1 MSRRKDT
8 QKRSGEQL
16 GKRPDRYAQYTHR
29 NNLLR
34 NLGLGC
40 YGDYL
45 NSNLWKIIRR
55 RVLERDK
62 HKCRGCGADA
72 WMVHHRD
79 YEKDTLLG
87 KRIDSLSAICGPC
100 HKAIEFV
107 GDTKTTVKQANELLE
122 QLARSHMLPSP
133 KPASRQDANKRPSR
147 RKPVSIPV
155 LPRLPSLGPG
165 PDEIAYRKKMRR
177 AKSMK
182 PGVARSAAIGD
193 LIRQKAA
200 KPRMAPVPKLVR
212 EPVDLAFQQRLDA
225 ARKMPRRN
233 PEQEAARTFALDQL
247 HRERLAKTRIL
258 A

>member
-8 QKRSGEQL
+8 QKRSGKQL
-16 GKRPDRYAQYTHR
+16 GNSSGSFTTYTHR

-45 NSNLWKIIRR
+45 NSNPWKIIRR

-62 HKCRGCGADA
+62 YKCRGCGGEA

-87 KRIDSLSAICGPC
+87 TRIDNLSAICGPC
-100 HKAIEFV
+100 HKAIEFI
-107 GDTKTTVKQANELLE
+107 GETKTTVKQANELLE
-122 QLARSHMLPSP
+122 KLAQSHMLPSP
-133 KPASRQDANKRPSR
+133 SPASRVDAGKRPSR
-147 RKPVSIPV
+147 KKSVALPD
-155 LPRLPSLGPG
+155 LPRLPKPGPG
-165 PDEIAYRKKMRR
+165 PDEIAYRKKMHR

-182 PGVARSAAIGD
+182 PGVARSAAIGE

-200 KPRMAPVPKLVR
+200 KPRMAPAPKPVR

-247 HRERLAKTRIL
+247 HRERLAKSRIL